1 MIIEGKERVDNIDR
15 CLYYKEYSNYEIVIE
30 RKNKTTIEFY
40 HENANI
46 RNKVPP
52 TGRDGNILSGI
63 INFRGDIGYS
73 DLYVKV
79 NGNTHMKIIIE
90 VLSSKIDYKEA
101 YEAILKGVNDI
112 LEGKYPTFTS
122 VSNIL

>member
-1 MIIEGKERVDNIDR
+1 M
-15 CLYYKEYSNYEIVIE
+15 
-30 RKNKTTIEFY
+30 
-40 HENANI
+40 
-46 RNKVPP
+46 
-52 TGRDGNILSGI
+52 
-63 INFRGDIGYS
+63 NFRGDIGYS